1 MTRRGGSVETRYGWI
16 VVFASLVIHTIALC
30 SPIVLW
36 VALKP
41 IAEEFDWPR
50 SVPSLA
56 YSTMMIGAAAGGI
69 AMGWWMD
76 KRGVLQPVL
85 FGSVMIGIGSLV
97 ASQSE
102 GRWSLYVANGVL
114 IGLLG
119 QAALLTPLIANVTHW
134 FDRRRGLA
142 VSIIASAQGL
152 AGTFGPPLFRY
163 LDESYGWRGTYLI
176 FGVFALCTMV
186 PLAMLL
192 RPKAPVPPPG
202 PAREGHAVNRRVL
215 DMPAN
220 AVQGLL
226 CLATIGCCT
235 AMAIP
240 MVHLVSHG
248 TDLGLSR
255 ADAAELLTAL
265 FAAAFVSRI
274 LYGMLADRIGGM
286 QTLLIGSACQATM
299 LVVFSIVTS
308 APALYV
314 SAMLFG
320 LGFAGIMP
328 CYPLIIRLL
337 FPASQTGWRVATFY
351 MFALLGMAFGGWLG
365 GHVFDLT
372 GSYSQAFLAGSG
384 FTVMNFCTIGFL
396 YLRQARLGLTP
407 LPARR

>member
-1 MTRRGGSVETRYGWI
+1 MAQRDGSIETPYGWI
-16 VVFASLVIHTIALC
+16 VVLVSLSIGTIAIG

-41 IAEEFDWPR
+41 IAAEFDWPR

-56 YSTMMIGAAAGGI
+56 YSMMMIGAAVGGVV
-69 AMGWWMD
+69 MGWWMD

-85 FGSVMIGIGSLV
+85 FGSVMIGIGALV

-102 GRWSLYVANGVL
+102 GRWSLYVANGLL
-114 IGLLG
+114 IGLMG
-119 QAALLTPLIANVTHW
+119 QAAILTPLIANVTHW

-142 VSIIASAQGL
+142 VSIIASSQGL
-152 AGTFGPPLFRY
+152 SGTIGPPLFRY
-163 LDESYGWRGTYLI
+163 LNDAYGWRETYLI

-192 RPKAPVPPPG
+192 RTKPPITPPG
-202 PAREGHAVNRRVL
+202 RAREGHAVLGRVL
-215 DMPAN
+215 DLPAN

-226 CLATIGCCT
+226 CLATIGCCA

-248 TDLGLSR
+248 TDLGLPR
-255 ADAAELLTAL
+255 ARAAELLTVL

-274 LYGMLADRIGGM
+274 LYGMLADRIGGVR
-286 QTLLIGSACQATM
+286 TLLIGSASQAIM

-308 APALYV
+308 PPALYL
-314 SAMLFG
+314 AALLFG

-337 FPASQTGWRVATFY
+337 FPASQAGWRIATFY
-351 MFALLGMAFGGWLG
+351 MFALLGMALGGWLG
-365 GHVFDLT
+365 GHIFDLT
-372 GSYSQAFLAGSG
+372 GSYSQAFLAGCG
-384 FTVMNFCTIGFL
+384 FTVMNFCTIGFI
-396 YLRQARLGLTP
+396 YLRQTRLGLNP
-407 LPARR
+407 LPAR